1 MAKWAARRID
11 SNSIAVLTCTCIETA
26 VARKHQC
33 IQVLCSFP
41 TALSARTAELYV
53 ESRNPHAGLWH
64 AQLPESQVLLG
75 SSGHCHNCLVHACS
89 ERHILSPGT
98 HSQQNQENFQVI
110 HAALQ
115 VAMAM
120 ITELEHEFGDCCF
133 MPDCLLL
140 LPDFLSPMTQLA
152 GKRFC
157 NQVPEFHLKFGM
169 PGQLS
174 L

>member
-1 MAKWAARRID
+1 MTL
-11 SNSIAVLTCTCIETA
+11 V
-26 VARKHQC
+26 
-33 IQVLCSFP
+33 
-41 TALSARTAELYV
+41 
-53 ESRNPHAGLWH
+53 GL
-64 AQLPESQVLLG
+64 
-75 SSGHCHNCLVHACS
+75 
-89 ERHILSPGT
+89 
-98 HSQQNQENFQVI
+98 ENAPSVFFQVI

>member
-75 SSGHCHNCLVHACS
+75 YNGHCHNCLVHAGANDGLQDLS
-89 ERHILSPGT
+89 GPRKRPQRVLLLHARLSPLATG
-98 HSQQNQENFQVI
+98 
-110 HAALQ
+110 
-115 VAMAM
+115 
-120 ITELEHEFGDCCF
+120 
-133 MPDCLLL
+133 
-140 LPDFLSPMTQLA
+140 LSIAYDTT
-152 GKRFC
+152 C
-157 NQVPEFHLKFGM
+157 
-169 PGQLS
+169 GQAIL
-174 L
+174 

>member
-1 MAKWAARRID
+1 M
-11 SNSIAVLTCTCIETA
+11 
-26 VARKHQC
+26 
-33 IQVLCSFP
+33 
-41 TALSARTAELYV
+41 
-53 ESRNPHAGLWH
+53 
-64 AQLPESQVLLG
+64 
-75 SSGHCHNCLVHACS
+75 
-89 ERHILSPGT
+89 
-98 HSQQNQENFQVI
+98 

-120 ITELEHEFGDCCF
+120 TTELEHEFGDCCF